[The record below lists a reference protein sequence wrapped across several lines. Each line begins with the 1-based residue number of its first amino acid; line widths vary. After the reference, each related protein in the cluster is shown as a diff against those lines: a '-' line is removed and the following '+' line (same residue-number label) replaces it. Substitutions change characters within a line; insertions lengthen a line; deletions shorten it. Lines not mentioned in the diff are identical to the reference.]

1 VNTASPKRETYQPS
15 MDRKLRAR
23 VKLYGTLLGHVLRG
37 HAGEKV
43 YATVESLRKGFIAL
57 HKREDTTKRERLLRL
72 IDALEVETLEQV
84 VRAFYTYFSLANIA
98 EEAFQHHLRRKQVA
112 TGRHL
117 WPGSFEDTL
126 HGFHGQGI
134 DATQLQGLLGRLGYM
149 PVFTAHPTEVKRRT
163 VLECL
168 RRIFLT
174 GRELDN
180 TQLSPYQHDE
190 IVARLQAQIQ
200 ILWKTD
206 EVRPNR
212 PTVEDEV
219 NNGLYYFRD
228 SIFYAVPE
236 VYRNL
241 DRGIKRNYAD
251 QGGTQTIKVPSFLR
265 FGSWIGG
272 DRDGNPYVTPE
283 VTRLALR
290 QQVATMLEEYLRR
303 TEALARV
310 LTLSSRLIEPSQAF
324 REQAA
329 RERGIAKAAFPDD
342 PLQYSK
348 EPYRRKLY
356 IIAYRLRC
364 NLRQVQR
371 RIQGEPPDGPG
382 HPYPGEQAFLDDLHL
397 IRESLRSHGD
407 ANLAGGSLKDLI
419 RLTES
424 FGFHLARLDIRQES
438 SRHTEAVAEILACAG
453 VTAHYPSLSEA
464 EKQRL
469 HEGLLS
475 TDAAP
480 RLSVSDLSEASRD
493 VLRVFQVMAEMHVE
507 IGEQAFGEYVISM
520 THHPSHVLE
529 VMFLAAV
536 AELAGRDP
544 EGQRY
549 CHIRICPLF
558 ETIEDLSHAETVL
571 DVLLSHGAYA
581 ELLRASGNLQEVML
595 GYSDSAK
602 DGGILASAWG
612 LYRAQRKIIAIT
624 DRHGVRCRLFHGRGG
639 TIGRGGGPTHN
650 AILAQ
655 PPGTAQ
661 GQLKVTEQGEVLSYR
676 YGNLETATYELTVG
690 VTGLMKSS
698 CHRLDSQQ
706 VDRAAEGR
714 SMDELARR
722 GEAAYRA
729 LTDRTAGI
737 LDYFYEATPVQEIA
751 QMNIGSRPS
760 HRNNTDRSKYSI
772 RAIPWVFG
780 WAQSRHTLPG
790 WYGIGTALAEARA
803 QDPQALARY
812 QAMYRDWPFF
822 RTLLDNTQMALA
834 KADMDIAWEY
844 ARLVQDADRARA
856 IYTAIRTEY
865 ERTVEQTLA
874 VCQIAELLEDTPL
887 LEMTLSRRSPYLD
900 PLNYIQVALLRRY
913 RAPHTPQDAK
923 QALLGPLL
931 RTINAI
937 AAGMRNTG

>member
-1 VNTASPKRETYQPS
+1 
-15 MDRKLRAR
+15 MDRKLRTR
-23 VKLYGTLLGHVLRG
+23 VKLYGTLLGHVLRR

-43 YATVESLRKGFIAL
+43 YARVESLRRGFIAL
-57 HKREDTTKRERLLRL
+57 RKRDDPAKRERLMRL
-72 IDALEVETLEQV
+72 IDTLEVDTLEQV
-84 VRAFYTYFSLANIA
+84 VRAFYTYFSLVNIA
-98 EEAFQHHLRRKQVA
+98 EEAFQHHLRRRQVA

-126 HGFHGQGI
+126 HDFHAQGV
-134 DATQLQGLLGRLGYM
+134 DAAQLQGLLGRLRYI

-180 TQLSPYQHDE
+180 TQLSPYQYDE

-219 NNGLYYFRD
+219 KNGLYYFRN

-241 DRGIKRNYAD
+241 ERSIKRNYAD
-251 QGGTQTIKVPSFLR
+251 QGGTRTIKVPSFLR

-290 QQVATMLEEYLRR
+290 LQSATILEEYRRR
-303 TEALARV
+303 TEALARI

-329 RERGIAKAAFPDD
+329 RERTIAKAAFPDD
-342 PLQYSK
+342 PLQYAK
-348 EPYRRKLY
+348 EPYRRKLS
-356 IIAYRLRC
+356 IMAYRLRC

-382 HPYPGEQAFLDDLHL
+382 HPYPGEQAFVDDLYL

-419 RLTES
+419 RLAET
-424 FGFHLARLDIRQES
+424 FGFHLSRLDIRQES

-453 VTAHYPSLSEA
+453 VTAHYASLSEA
-464 EKQRL
+464 QRQRL
-469 HEGLLS
+469 HQRLLGAG
-475 TDAAP
+475 AAP
-480 RLSVSDLSEASRD
+480 RLAVADLSEATRD
-493 VLRVFQVMAEMHVE
+493 LLRVFQVMAQMRVE
-507 IGEQAFGEYVISM
+507 VGEQAFGEYVISM

-536 AELAGRDP
+536 AGLAGRDP
-544 EGQRY
+544 EGQWY
-549 CHIRICPLF
+549 CHIRISPLF
-558 ETIEDLSHAETVL
+558 ETIEDLAHVEGVL
-571 DVLLSHGAYA
+571 EALLSHGAYT

-602 DGGILASAWG
+602 DGGILSAAWG
-612 LYRAQRKIIAIT
+612 LYRAQRKIIHIT
-624 DRHGVRCRLFHGRGG
+624 DRHGVQCRLFHGRGG

-655 PPGTAQ
+655 PPGTVH

-690 VTGLMKSS
+690 ITGLMKAS
-698 CHRLDSQQ
+698 CHRPEPQRDEHA
-706 VDRAAEGR
+706 DEGR

-729 LTDRTAGI
+729 LTDHTPGI
-737 LDYFYEATPVQEIA
+737 LDYFYQATPVQEIA
-751 QMNIGSRPS
+751 HMNIGSRPS
-760 HRNNTDRSKYSI
+760 HRNKADRSKYSI

-780 WAQSRHTLPG
+780 WAQSRHTLPA
-790 WYGIGTALAEARA
+790 WYGIGTALAEACA
-803 QDPQALARY
+803 QDDGALGRY

-822 RTLLDNTQMALA
+822 RALLDNTQMALA

-844 ARLVQDADRARA
+844 ARLARDADRARA
-856 IYTAIRTEY
+856 IYGTIRTEY
-865 ERTVEQTLA
+865 QRTVAQVLA
-874 VCQIAELLEDTPL
+874 VCQITDLLEDTPL
-887 LEMTLSRRSPYLD
+887 LQMTLSRRNPYLD

-913 RAPHTPQDAK
+913 RAPNTPEETR

>member
-15 MDRKLRAR
+15 RDRKLRAR

-57 HKREDTTKRERLLRL
+57 HKRDDTTKRERLLRL

-84 VRAFYTYFSLANIA
+84 VRAFYTYFSLVNIA

-112 TGRHL
+112 TGQHL

-126 HGFHGQGI
+126 HGFHEQGI
-134 DATQLQGLLGRLGYM
+134 DAAQLQGLLGRLSYM

-200 ILWKTD
+200 VLWKTD

-219 NNGLYYFRD
+219 NNGLYNFRN

-241 DRGIKRNYAD
+241 GRGIKRNYAD

-290 QQVATMLEEYLRR
+290 QQAVTILEEYLRR
-303 TEALARV
+303 TEALAHI

-329 RERGIAKAAFPDD
+329 RERAIAKAAFPDD

-356 IIAYRLRC
+356 IIAYRLRS
-364 NLRQVQR
+364 NLHQVQR
-371 RIQGEPPDGPG
+371 RIRGKPPDGPG

-419 RLTES
+419 RLAET

-453 VTAHYPSLSEA
+453 VTTHYPSLSEA

-469 HEGLLS
+469 HEGLLG
-475 TDAAP
+475 TGAAP

-493 VLRVFQVMAEMHVE
+493 VLRVFQVMAEMRVE

-544 EGQRY
+544 EGQWY
-549 CHIRICPLF
+549 CQIRICPLF
-558 ETIEDLSHAETVL
+558 ETIEDLSHAESVL
-571 DVLLSHGAYA
+571 DALLSHSAYA
-581 ELLRASGNLQEVML
+581 EFLRASGNLQEVML
-595 GYSDSAK
+595 GYSDSTK
-602 DGGILASAWG
+602 DGGILASVWG

-690 VTGLMKSS
+690 ITGLMKSS
-698 CHRLDSQQ
+698 SHRLDSQQ
-706 VDRAAEGR
+706 VDHAAEGR

-737 LDYFYEATPVQEIA
+737 MDYFYEATPVQEIA

-760 HRNNTDRSKYSI
+760 HRNKTDRSKYSI

-780 WAQSRHTLPG
+780 WAQSRHTLPA

-834 KADMDIAWEY
+834 KADMGIAWEY

-856 IYTAIRTEY
+856 IHAAIRTEY
-865 ERTVEQTLA
+865 QRTVEQTLA

-887 LEMTLSRRSPYLD
+887 LQMTLSRRSPYLD